1 MTAIPRAHP
10 AESLVRAGVVGALAA
25 RGVTVTSVE
34 MLFDGQEWAVTV
46 SSYPEGKS
54 ETEVRVAVWTAL
66 LNCTAVFDVP
76 APTEGVRISFTG

>member
-10 AESLVRAGVVGALAA
+10 AEYLVRAGVVGALAA

-46 SSYPEGKS
+46 SHHPPDMS
-54 ETEVRVAVWTAL
+54 ESDVRVAVWTAV
-66 LNCTAVFDVP
+66 LNYTAVFDVP
-76 APTEGVRISFTG
+76 APAEGVRISVTG

>member
-46 SSYPEGKS
+46 SHHPPDMS
-54 ETEVRVAVWTAL
+54 ESDVRVAVWIAV
-66 LNCTAVFDVP
+66 LNYTAVFDVP
-76 APTEGVRISFTG
+76 APSDGVRISVTG

>member
-10 AESLVRAGVVGALAA
+10 AESLVRTGVVGALAA

-46 SSYPEGKS
+46 SAHPADMS
-54 ETEVRVAVWTAL
+54 ETEVRVAVWTAV
-66 LNCTAVFDVP
+66 LNYTAVFDVP
-76 APTEGVRISFTG
+76 TPVEEVRISVEG

>member
-25 RGVTVTSVE
+25 RGVTVTSAE

-46 SSYPEGKS
+46 SHRPPGMS
-54 ETEVRVAVWTAL
+54 ENDVRIAVWTAI
-66 LNCTAVFDVP
+66 LNYTAVFDVP
-76 APTEGVRISFTG
+76 APAEGVRISIVG

>member
-25 RGVTVTSVE
+25 RGVTVASVE

-46 SSYPEGKS
+46 SHHPPDMS
-54 ETEVRVAVWTAL
+54 ESDVRVAVWTAV

-76 APTEGVRISFTG
+76 APSEGVRISVTG

>member
-46 SSYPEGKS
+46 SAHAFSASK
-54 ETEVRVAVWTAL
+54 
-66 LNCTAVFDVP
+66 
-76 APTEGVRISFTG
+76 

>member
-46 SSYPEGKS
+46 SHHPPDMS
-54 ETEVRVAVWTAL
+54 ESDVRVAVWTAV
-66 LNCTAVFDVP
+66 LNYVAVFDVP
-76 APTEGVRISFTG
+76 APSDGVRISVTG

>member
-10 AESLVRAGVVGALAA
+10 AESLVRAGIVGALAA

-46 SSYPEGKS
+46 STHPPGMS
-54 ETEVRVAVWTAL
+54 ENDVRIAVWTAI
-66 LNCTAVFDVP
+66 LNYTAVFDVP
-76 APTEGVRISFTG
+76 APAEGVRISIVG

>member
-25 RGVTVTSVE
+25 RGVNVTSVE

-46 SSYPEGKS
+46 SHHPPDMS
-54 ETEVRVAVWTAL
+54 ESDVRVAVWTAV
-66 LNCTAVFDVP
+66 LNYTAVFDVP
-76 APTEGVRISFTG
+76 APSDGVRISVTG